1 MNQPAAIEE
10 GVLNALRRICRA
22 LDVHSRELAR
32 ECDLTSP
39 QLMCLRVLG
48 DAGTMMPSEM
58 ARAVSLSQATVTGI
72 LDRLSQRKL
81 ITRRR
86 NPRDKRRVILRLT
99 DAGRDLLANAPS
111 PLHGGLATTLR
122 AMSDIERI
130 TIHDT
135 LERVAE
141 IMDADLSDR

>member
-1 MNQPAAIEE
+1 
-10 GVLNALRRICRA
+10 
-22 LDVHSRELAR
+22 
-32 ECDLTSP
+32 
-39 QLMCLRVLG
+39 MCLRVLE

-86 NPRDKRRVILRLT
+86 NPRDKRRVIIRLT
-99 DAGRDLLANAPS
+99 DEGRALLASAPS
-111 PLHGGLATTLR
+111 PLHGGLASTLR
-122 AMSDIERI
+122 AMSDVERL

-135 LERVAE
+135 LERVAD
-141 IMDADLSDR
+141 IMDGGETD

>member
-111 PLHGGLATTLR
+111 PLHSGLATTLR

>member
-1 MNQPAAIEE
+1 MNHPAAVEE

-86 NPRDKRRVILRLT
+86 NPRDKRRVIVRLT
-99 DAGRDLLANAPS
+99 DSGRDLLDSAPS
-111 PLHGGLATTLR
+111 PLHGGLAEALR
-122 AMSDIERI
+122 AMSDVERL
-130 TIHDT
+130 TIHDV

-141 IMDADLSDR
+141 IMDVADPSE